1 MIITYQVNLKLI
13 GYLNV
18 MIKKINKLI
27 NRKIFFKLVVEEGEK
42 MEWMDYHI
50 KKLINYRVK
59 LEKEVGKL

>member
-1 MIITYQVNLKLI
+1 MIIIYQVNLKLI